1 MLRPARIV
9 RTRTILRALSPSSS
23 LCRSMSSGGGPTFL
37 GLDSSTQ
44 SLKATIIDSSLQVVA
59 EADVNFDADF
69 PAYKTEGG
77 VHPQEDGTV
86 TSPTVMWLEALDT
99 VLGKLKADAVDFSQ
113 IAAVSGSGQQHGSVY
128 WKKGASETLANLA
141 PGAPLH
147 VQLADAFAIPNS
159 PVWMDSS
166 TTKQCELLEEALGG
180 PEAVAVATGSRAY
193 ERFTGNQIAKL
204 SSSAEFADTER
215 ISLVRWAPLLL
226 IAPAHRAADSAAR
239 VFQLDGRQRFCWHV
253 RAHRY
258 L

>member
-1 MLRPARIV
+1 M
-9 RTRTILRALSPSSS
+9 
-23 LCRSMSSGGGPTFL
+23 
-37 GLDSSTQ
+37 
-44 SLKATIIDSSLQVVA
+44 
-59 EADVNFDADF
+59 
-69 PAYKTEGG
+69 
-77 VHPQEDGTV
+77 
-86 TSPTVMWLEALDT
+86 
-99 VLGKLKADAVDFSQ
+99 
-113 IAAVSGSGQQHGSVY
+113 Y